1 MGFYSNQ
8 TDVRSAVL
16 DFPSVMRQ
24 VYVWMTVGLAATAA
38 TAFVVGQTNIPL
50 LLVQAPFLAIIAVIA
65 ELGLVFFISAGI
77 NRIDPVMARAL
88 FLVYA
93 VLNGITLSLIFA
105 TFTFQTASGAIV
117 TQQLYSNDSIMFA
130 AISAAAMFGATSII
144 AYTTRMDLSRLGG
157 FLMMALIGLI
167 VATLIN
173 IFVSSNTLFQII
185 NYVGVLIF
193 VGLTAYDTQRIKRM
207 ALNPAVNMGDDAV
220 ALTQRV
226 AILGALTLYL
236 DMINL
241 FLFLLR
247 IMGGG
252 RGGRR

>member
-1 MGFYSNQ
+1 MGFYSNR

-38 TAFVVGQTNIPL
+38 TAFLIGQTNIAPML
-50 LLVQAPFLAIIAVIA
+50 ANQPFLWLIAVFA
-65 ELGLVFFISAGI
+65 ELGLVMFISASI
-77 NRIDPVMARAL
+77 NRLQPAMALTL

-93 VLNGITLSLIFA
+93 VLNGVTLSFIFLA
-105 TFTFQTASGAIV
+105 YELPT
-117 TQQLYSNDSIMFA
+117 IMYA
-130 AISAAAMFGATSII
+130 AIAACAMFGATSII

-157 FLMMALIGLI
+157 ILMMALIGLI
-167 VATLIN
+167 VASLIN
-173 IFVSSNTLFQII
+173 IFVPSDTLFQII
-185 NYVGVLIF
+185 NYAGVLIF
-193 VGLTAYDTQRIKRM
+193 VGLTAFDTQRIKRM
-207 ALNPAVNMGDDAV
+207 ALNPAINMGTEA
-220 ALTQRV
+220 AAMTQRV
-226 AILGALTLYL
+226 AIMGALTLYL

-252 RGGRR
+252 GRGRR